1 MKQLPLVIAAI
12 FTLILVTFLLW
23 DRIAPAPEIPA
34 PEPQTSGNQETKPQP
49 REKPSPD
56 DDDVPEK
63 KPLPKETSPTEGIA
77 TTAKKHNYYS
87 DGEKSFDGTGK
98 YYQGR
103 EIAYVMGHQAINW
116 LERTN
121 REAEEAPSKAIN
133 LITLKEK
140 EVLADIGAG
149 SGYYSTRIALK
160 FPKAK
165 VIGVDIQPE
174 MINFLKQRAK
184 QLDLVNLSTNL
195 GTIENI
201 SLPPESIDAALMVDA
216 YHEFSHP
223 YEMMTSLV
231 SALKPGGRL
240 YLLEYRAEDESVPI
254 KRLHKMTQAQAKKE
268 MKLIGLTWEKTLDD
282 LPWQH
287 FMIFRKP

>member
-1 MKQLPLVIAAI
+1 MKILPLAIAAAI
-12 FTLILVTFLLW
+12 TLFLVSFILW
-23 DRIAPAPEIPA
+23 DKQDADPEEPA
-34 PEPQTSGNQETKPQP
+34 PEPLVTTDPET
-49 REKPSPD
+49 D
-56 DDDVPEK
+56 PEK
-63 KPLPKETSPTEGIA
+63 ETPEEIPKQTA
-77 TTAKKHNYYS
+77 TPQEKTVSVKEDHGHYS
-87 DGEKSFDGTGK
+87 EGEKSFDGTGK

-116 LERTN
+116 LERNN

-133 LITLKEK
+133 LIELKEN

-174 MINFLKQRAK
+174 MITFLNDRAK
-184 QLDLVNLSTNL
+184 KLDLVNLSTNL
-195 GTIENI
+195 GTTENI

-240 YLLEYRAEDESVPI
+240 YLLEYRAEDKSVPI
-254 KRLHKMTQAQAKKE
+254 KRLHKMTQEQAKKE
-268 MKLIGLTWEKTLDD
+268 MKLVGLKWEKTLDD